1 MTSLAGLRVGRLPYL
16 NALAFTGPFA
26 GAEPRWVTD
35 VPRRLGEQA
44 AAGRL
49 DAALLASRDALALAD
64 RFRPLADLGIACRG
78 PVTSVLLFS
87 RRPVRDLDGAIVEL
101 TPESRTSRGLLRIL
115 MREAFGVCPRYVEA
129 PPGGDASFAA
139 HGDAQLA
146 PGDRCP
152 LPPRDGFFPSP
163 RADARLVIGDAALT
177 LRASGGWPFLLDL
190 GAAWTD
196 LTGLPFVYARWVVR
210 CDLSPTLERRLAAE
224 LGVRL
229 DAPLVGLREAL
240 PRGLSEAVAREYLAG
255 FRHRLGR
262 DEYAGLHRFHRELTR
277 HDLLRHHCERAAI
290 GSAA

>member
-1 MTSLAGLRVGRLPYL
+1 MTSLASLRVGRLPYL
-16 NALAFTGPFA
+16 NALPFTGPFA

-64 RFRPLADLGIACRG
+64 RFRPLADLGIARRG

-87 RRPVRDLDGAIVEL
+87 RRPPRDLDGATVEL

-115 MREAFGVCPRYVEA
+115 MREAFGVSPRYVEA
-129 PPGGDASFAA
+129 PPDGDASFAVR
-139 HGDAQLA
+139 GGCLLA
-146 PGDRCP
+146 
-152 LPPRDGFFPSP
+152 P

-190 GAAWTD
+190 GAAWAD

-210 CDLSPTLERRLAAE
+210 SDLSPTLERHLAAE
-224 LGVRL
+224 LGARL

-240 PRGLSEAVAREYLAG
+240 PRGLSEAVAREYLAD